1 MERINIPASLQNLT
15 KVGKLQTHQHN
26 APMVQALQ
34 NQEADLKKIDERSE
48 KPNEVDEAENLTV
61 DPDERRKQEQKKKKK
76 REKKNN
82 PDHENKGPQSG
93 HFVDYSA

>member
-15 KVGKLQTHQHN
+15 QVGKVQTQQHN
-26 APMVQALQ
+26 APIIQALQ
-34 NQEADLKKIDERSE
+34 NQKIDIQKTNERSE
-48 KPNEVDEAENLTV
+48 KPNEVDESENLII

-76 REKKNN
+76 RGKKNN
-82 PDHENKGPQSG
+82 PDRENRGSQSG